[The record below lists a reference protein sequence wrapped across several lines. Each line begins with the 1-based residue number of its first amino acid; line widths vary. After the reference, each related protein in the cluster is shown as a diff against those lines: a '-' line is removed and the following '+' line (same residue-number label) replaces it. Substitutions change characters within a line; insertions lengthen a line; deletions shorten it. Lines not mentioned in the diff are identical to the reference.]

1 MTKYM
6 KSIYFTVSG
15 DTTVDLPIPLEVEG
29 YVCGVIEMSGKIITT
44 FKGDLFLC
52 SDICEESVVGDIVL
66 PVLRNILRRGN
77 GVVINDINHVI
88 WLKVMR
94 PHISNIRFYISNA
107 KGDIMTFKDS
117 KLKCTLLFIPPE

>member
-6 KSIYFTVSG
+6 KSIYVTVSG

>member
-1 MTKYM
+1 M
-6 KSIYFTVSG
+6 KSIYVNMSG
-15 DTTVDLPIPLEVEG
+15 DTTVDLPIPFEVEG
-29 YVCGVIEMSGKIITT
+29 YVCGVIEMSGKITTT

-52 SDICEESVVGDIVL
+52 SDICEESVVGEIVL
-66 PVLRNILRRGN
+66 PVLRNILRKGN
-77 GVVINDINHVI
+77 GVVINDINHII
-88 WLKVMR
+88 WLKVKR